1 MLRSEASLLDL
12 IGKALRADF
21 EDTKRQP
28 LPKRWVDL
36 IRHLDEQERRQSHSS
51 AEPGLAAGK

>member
-1 MLRSEASLLDL
+1 MLRSEASLLDV
-12 IGKALRADF
+12 IGKALHADL

-36 IRHLDEQERRQSHSS
+36 IRHLDEQERQLSPS
-51 AEPGLAAGK
+51 AEPGLSARK